1 MPALGTCPVHLVCD
15 RCGAGRPV
23 YRERNTLAY
32 YQGGRVDRLWRVDD
46 RGATEWVCDRCR
58 SEARQ

>member
-32 YQGGRVDRLWRVDD
+32 YQGGRVDRLWRV
-46 RGATEWVCDRCR
+46 RGAGTTEWICDRCR
-58 SEARQ
+58 EAKS